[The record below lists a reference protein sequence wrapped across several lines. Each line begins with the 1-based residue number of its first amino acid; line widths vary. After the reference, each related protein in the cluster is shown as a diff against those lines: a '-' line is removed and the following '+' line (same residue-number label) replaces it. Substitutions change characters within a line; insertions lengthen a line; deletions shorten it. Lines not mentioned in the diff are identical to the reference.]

1 MHKPGLLVAL
11 GMAAALLSA
20 CGPAGSACPAIAQAT
35 AVTVTVTAGYS
46 SQVRT
51 LHLRA
56 CQDGTCK
63 ESDAELRAGSSSVG
77 QGCTE
82 EGACSATAS
91 PDGTKVA
98 TLMLETLTESPM
110 VVTAS
115 GTASNGT
122 ALAVRTLEFRP
133 QALYPFGE
141 QCGKFL
147 SASLTLDG
155 GGLHQQPVP
164 QKPPG

>member
-1 MHKPGLLVAL
+1 MHKPGLLVAAVV
-11 GMAAALLSA
+11 GAALVSG
-20 CGPAGSACPAIAQAT
+20 CEPAGTACPAIAQAT
-35 AVTVTVTAGYS
+35 SVGLTVTAGYAPK
-46 SQVRT
+46 VAA

-63 ESDAELRAGSSSVG
+63 EADVELRPGSTSVD
-77 QGCTE
+77 QGCTA

-98 TLMLETLTESPM
+98 ALMLETLTESPM
-110 VVTAS
+110 MVTAS
-115 GTASNGT
+115 GLATDGT
-122 ALAVRTLEFRP
+122 ALPVRTLEFRP

-155 GGLHQQPVP
+155 DGLHQQQAP
-164 QKPPG
+164 QKGRS

>member
-1 MHKPGLLVAL
+1 MHKPGMLVAL

-20 CGPAGSACPAIAQAT
+20 CGPGGSACPAIAQAT
-35 AVTVTVTAGYS
+35 SVAVTVTAGYS
-46 SQVRT
+46 SQVQT

-63 ESDAELRAGSSSVG
+63 ESGVELRPGSSSVD
-77 QGCTE
+77 QGCTK

-98 TLMLETLTESPM
+98 TLMLEALTESPIT
-110 VVTAS
+110 VTAS
-115 GTASNGT
+115 GTAPDGT
-122 ALAVRTLEFRP
+122 ALAVRPLEFRP

-141 QCGKFL
+141 QCGNFL

-155 GGLHQQPVP
+155 DGLHQQPASK
-164 QKPPG
+164 KPRG